1 MVSTETLMPSNSN
14 SFSAASVGPKSRY
27 LSFRSNAIRVRTPSA
42 RRLFEARPRWR
53 ETTPA
58 SPCFFHACTRRL
70 NWRTLIPSRSDASR
84 CPKHSSNVWRTR
96 CARSRSTML
105 IHNPN
110 STIRP
115 PTAAATKRGH
125 SNFGR
130 WGHSY
135 LGLTPVGW
143 TLTYEMLFYIL
154 VAGAL
159 LIRAPLGRV
168 CIPVLLAFA
177 AIAFV
182 GSVDGFATTIVVEFI
197 FGVAIGNAVPWLQ
210 SLPKALS
217 AAVAAIAFALL
228 LGVPG
233 IDGLARPLTWGLPA
247 ACIVAAVVSIEMAI
261 RQHLPRWLLEAGNAS
276 YATYLTHGFA
286 VPAVFVLCARSV
298 SLDRVGLGGMII
310 CCLVASAVAGQI
322 THIVVERP
330 LLLRLRTRRPL
341 STVPAPG

>member
-1 MVSTETLMPSNSN
+1 MVSTETLMPPNSN

-96 CARSRSTML
+96 CARSPSTML

-135 LGLTPVGW
+135 LGLT
-143 TLTYEMLFYIL
+143 
-154 VAGAL
+154 VAVSAL
-159 LIRAPLGRV
+159 APAADPPYAAANLRLETNVPCHERGQSPRKSYDA
-168 CIPVLLAFA
+168 PRLLAPD
-177 AIAFV
+177 AF
-182 GSVDGFATTIVVEFI
+182 
-197 FGVAIGNAVPWLQ
+197 PH
-210 SLPKALS
+210 
-217 AAVAAIAFALL
+217 
-228 LGVPG
+228 
-233 IDGLARPLTWGLPA
+233 ARLPA
-247 ACIVAAVVSIEMAI
+247 
-261 RQHLPRWLLEAGNAS
+261 
-276 YATYLTHGFA
+276 
-286 VPAVFVLCARSV
+286 VLHRP
-298 SLDRVGLGGMII
+298 
-310 CCLVASAVAGQI
+310 GQC
-322 THIVVERP
+322 
-330 LLLRLRTRRPL
+330 RL
-341 STVPAPG
+341 